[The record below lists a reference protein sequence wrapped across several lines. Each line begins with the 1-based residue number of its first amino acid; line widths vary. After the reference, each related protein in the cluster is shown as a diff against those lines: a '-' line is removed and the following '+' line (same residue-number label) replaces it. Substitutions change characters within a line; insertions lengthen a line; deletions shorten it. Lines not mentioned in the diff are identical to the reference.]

1 MNDFQL
7 SEKFEILLIEDSS
20 DDRFV
25 FERGVI
31 TSGIPAFV
39 SFAATAAE
47 AINRLNRLGIHQST
61 PLPRLIVMDLGLP
74 GINGKALLQAIRMAY
89 GPQLVP
95 VVILTGSR
103 VPADRD
109 ACEGWLINAYLVK
122 PSTMEGMTELVAKL
136 PDLLERPSTDRLS
149 RLSATLAHPPKPLS
163 L

>member
-1 MNDFQL
+1 M
-7 SEKFEILLIEDSS
+7 SSPRIPEKFEILLIEDSS

-47 AINRLNRLGIHQST
+47 AINRLNRLGIHHDT

-95 VVILTGSR
+95 VVILTGSQA
-103 VPADRD
+103 PADRD
-109 ACEGWLINAYLVK
+109 ACEGWLINGFFVK
-122 PSTMEGMTELVAKL
+122 PTTMEGMAELVARLPKL
-136 PDLLERPSTDRLS
+136 LDRPSTDRIS
-149 RLSATLAHPPKPLS
+149 RLGAMPMDAPNPLTR
-163 L
+163 